1 MTTLQVVI
9 TSEGLQAS
17 IENSKD
23 RNGFSIRINS
33 VEIIS
38 GDKSMGRFPCT
49 GILRGSNSI
58 TVNALVTGNER
69 YDITQINLIDGISGK
84 VFANVKR
91 QDDGVIDTVNN
102 GKLGVY
108 VNIPVRFGTL
118 EANIVTVVQEGN
130 SSRLEHMKS
139 PDAHSIILRNK
150 LRKSMLVDNLTT
162 ESNEHFL
169 AASQGFA
176 LKKYVEAI
184 ESKIMPSVQADKHMN
199 HSGADVYGE
208 VVKFADGYKIQTFK
222 MIGVRIIDLGDA
234 MQNGRLIQLPL
245 WEGFERKI
253 LNVTVGLSNAVE
265 NRAIPF
271 KGYMSH
277 EADEWQFI
285 WRYAAAR
292 DVLNTISLFAV
303 RYLGSVDENVNV
315 KIVVEGI

>member
-9 TSEGLQAS
+9 TSEGLQVS
-17 IENSKD
+17 NSNTPLPSGHK
-23 RNGFSIRINS
+23 IRIS
-33 VEIIS
+33 HIEVIS
-38 GDKSMGRFPCT
+38 NGTVKGRFPCT

-84 VFANVKR
+84 VFANIKR
-91 QDDGVIDTVNN
+91 QDNGVIDTINN

-118 EANIVTVVQEGN
+118 EANLVTVVQDGN
-130 SSRLEHMKS
+130 SRHLEHTKS

-162 ESNEHFL
+162 ESDDNFL
-169 AASQGFA
+169 AASQGFV
-176 LKKYVEAI
+176 LSQYVETI
-184 ESKIMPSVQADKHMN
+184 ESKIKPSVQPNKRMKHR
-199 HSGADVYGE
+199 GADVYGE
-208 VVKFADGYKIQTFK
+208 VVKFADGYKIQTFR
-222 MIGVRIIDLGDA
+222 MQGIRVIDLGDV
-234 MQNGRLIQLPL
+234 MHNGRLIQLPL

-271 KGYMSH
+271 EGYMSH

-285 WRYAAAR
+285 WRYAEAR
-292 DVLNTISLFAV
+292 DVLNTISLFAL
-303 RYLGSVDENVNV
+303 RYLGLADENVHL